1 MKKRILIGLM
11 LITLTFSLTAC
22 SNTSESTST
31 TTSVESL
38 DDTKENNAEADSIKS
53 NHEEDKQSLE
63 ETKKDENSVE
73 SDNEADKQ
81 LLKDA
86 GWSVSTDLSLGLYAP
101 VDYIYYEEDTM
112 ATDDNVE
119 FLEYGTDDYDYNMI
133 YDVYHRFHCDMYFT
147 KDNMDFAIEEYMD
160 KEEYDVQLVR
170 ETNNLYIYEAL
181 QYHVL
186 FAFVKE
192 SNEYYRIR
200 ISDDAWE
207 NFMHYDS
214 DTGMDVE
221 VKSGE
226 IFTKE
231 RYNAFINTLQYLGEN
246 EG

>member
-1 MKKRILIGLM
+1 MKKRILLG
-11 LITLTFSLTAC
+11 ITLMTVTFTLTAC
-22 SNTSESTST
+22 SNASESTSPT
-31 TTSVESL
+31 ASVESV
-38 DDTKENNAEADSIKS
+38 DDTKENNADADAVKS
-53 NHEEDKQSLE
+53 NHEEDKQSLQ
-63 ETKKDENSVE
+63 ETKKKENSAE
-73 SDNEADKQ
+73 RDNEADKQ

-86 GWSVSTDLSLGLYAP
+86 GWSVSTDFGLGLFAP

-133 YDVYHRFHCDMYFT
+133 YDVYHRFHCDMYFA

-160 KEEYDVQLVR
+160 KEGYDVQLVR
-170 ETNNLYIYEAL
+170 ETDDLYIYEAL

-192 SNEYYRIR
+192 TNEYYRIR

-207 NFMHYDS
+207 DFTHYDS

-221 VKSGE
+221 VKAGE

-231 RYNAFINTLQYLGEN
+231 RYNAFINTLQYLGEK